1 MGWGSAGCERRA
13 QTCDDD
19 DDDVRHT
26 AGRRPPRVARH
37 EPMIDSDREQFVCPR
52 VHEIRECNSGDGGGK
67 IEPRCPSGAPIE
79 SWVQPW
85 RFPRNIQVGPE
96 MVFFDTAEPAST
108 DYGTVK

>member
-1 MGWGSAGCERRA
+1 MRR
-13 QTCDDD
+13 DI
-19 DDDVRHT
+19 
-26 AGRRPPRVARH
+26 ARH
-37 EPMIDSDREQFVCPR
+37 PEDFVSLSVSETSVHSSFQVFSVQLAYPVSPFLDREQFVCPR
-52 VHEIRECNSGDGGGK
+52 VHEIGECNSGDGGGK
-67 IEPRCPSGAPIE
+67 IEPRCPSGAQIE